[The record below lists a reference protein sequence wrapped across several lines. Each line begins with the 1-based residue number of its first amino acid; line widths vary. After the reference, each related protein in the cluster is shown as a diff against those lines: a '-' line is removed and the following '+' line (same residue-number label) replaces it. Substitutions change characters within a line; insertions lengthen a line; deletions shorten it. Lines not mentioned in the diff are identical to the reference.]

1 MAQGMGEEQKEQAVG
16 GGSPRLFW
24 EMAEEG
30 FQHQKQRCHLTAS
43 GTVPNRVPRVGS
55 LEQS

>member
-30 FQHQKQRCHLTAS
+30 FQYQKQ
-43 GTVPNRVPRVGS
+43 
-55 LEQS
+55 